1 MAFTNLLGFAYSPV
15 RLFLAFLH
23 HSNRLDD
30 CSCSGLVKVRSAPL
44 TEVLKDLHPY
54 LRLPYNAS
62 ITHFLHVAKY
72 TPDIFYHYHFVA
84 SKDVAT
90 SAETRLLRALHQQ
103 IKEEKATLEKLQEEV
118 ETEKKVYSPVVQCLL
133 QQKERCTSNHVG
145 QYEYSI
151 CIGRE
156 AKQDSVRLGKW
167 KIDVDVDYEKNST
180 VVFEE
185 GQRCWNGIERSLT
198 VKFECGKA
206 EEIVSLMEPSTCK
219 YQAVM
224 KSPCFCTESVVKSI
238 ESQLV

>member
-15 RLFLAFLH
+15 RLFFAFLH

-30 CSCSGLVKVRSAPL
+30 CSCSGLVKVHSAPL

-72 TPDIFYHYHFVA
+72 TPDVFYHYHFVA

-151 CIGRE
+151 CIGGE